1 MSEGKGT
8 CAVCQKME
16 NLQYDSEIDIMMLKL
31 NDISSLLM
39 MNNKMNVL
47 DLEHGGTNELKR

>member
-1 MSEGKGT
+1 
-8 CAVCQKME
+8 ME